1 MFMMSPKKT
10 LLSAIATLAVTV
22 TSLFAGEG
30 WMTNIDEAKALSKKE
45 NKPLFVEF
53 TGSDWCPPC
62 MMMEK
67 KVFSKDA
74 FKAGAEKDFI
84 LVKIDIPNGDKK
96 LKAKNQKVLE
106 KYRVSG
112 VPTVVLLDPKGK
124 EFSRFTASKFRSVDK
139 MLGELK
145 RQLRLKDMF

>member
-1 MFMMSPKKT
+1 MMTLRKT
-10 LLSAIATLAVTV
+10 LLTATVTLAATAS
-22 TSLFAGEG
+22 SLFAGEG
-30 WMTNIDEAKALSKKE
+30 WLTSIDAGKKLSKE
-45 NKPLFVEF
+45 TNKPLFVEF

-74 FKAGAEKDFI
+74 FLSGAQKDYI

-106 KYRVSG
+106 KYKVSG
-112 VPTVVLLDPKGK
+112 VPTVVLLDSKGK
-124 EFSRFTASKFRSVDK
+124 EFSRFTASKYNSVDK